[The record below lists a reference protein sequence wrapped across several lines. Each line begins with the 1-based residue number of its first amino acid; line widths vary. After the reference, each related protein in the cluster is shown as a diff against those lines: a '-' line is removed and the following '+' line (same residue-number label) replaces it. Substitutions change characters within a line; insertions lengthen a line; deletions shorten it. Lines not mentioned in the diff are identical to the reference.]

1 MEDVEFL
8 ADVYVSENIKY
19 NVDVF
24 NESILDKV
32 VMEVDTAILKIIL
45 TSLIPSI
52 TLMTKTGPNY
62 QMKLDLVSWKTPFKP
77 IFLPIRSDVS
87 PVISITEM
95 TTITDWFTKLSLGF
109 RIKPNKKLYWQKK
122 YQVPY

>member
-1 MEDVEFL
+1 MDV
-8 ADVYVSENIKY
+8 V
-19 NVDVF
+19 
-24 NESILDKV
+24 NESILNKF

-45 TSLIPSI
+45 TSLIPPV
-52 TLMTKTGPNY
+52 TLMTKIGPNY

-77 IFLPIRSDVS
+77 IFLPIRSYVS
-87 PVISITEM
+87 PVMSITE
-95 TTITDWFTKLSLGF
+95 TITRTDWFPKLSLGF